1 MAGKPWSEER
11 RAQHAAKMAERK
23 AAAPA
28 AAKPKRARKDPN
40 AEAVE
45 QMFGVGSVVLMQL
58 GRFNDAFLADAL
70 TLQLQAEET
79 GAAFAEVAKVNPRVA
94 DLFANTAPATPYIL
108 LGTVLLGTGLQ
119 IAANHGARLG
129 PLAAQ
134 TTPKAVLVAEM
145 RARMSQAAQFAESQ
159 RAAAEAE
166 LEDLRREQELEA
178 EAQRQAENLAD
189 VQRGPDYHDLAKQR
203 FAQGVLDFGAA

>member
-11 RAQHAAKMAERK
+11 RAAHAQKMAERK

-28 AAKPKRARKDPN
+28 AAAKPKRSRKDPN

-45 QMFGVGSVVLMQL
+45 QMYGVGSVILMQM

-79 GAAFAEVAKVNPRVA
+79 GAAFAEVAKINPRVA

-119 IAANHGARLG
+119 IAANHGAKLG

-145 RARMSQAAQFAESQ
+145 RARMSQAQQFAESQ

-166 LEDLRREQELEA
+166 LEDMRREQELEV
-178 EAQRQAENLAD
+178 EAQRQAAAEPAD
-189 VQRGPDYHDLAKQR
+189 EQAMV
-203 FAQGVLDFGAA
+203 

>member
-11 RAQHAAKMAERK
+11 RAAHAQKMAERK

-28 AAKPKRARKDPN
+28 AAAKPKRSRKDPN

-45 QMFGVGSVVLMQL
+45 QMYGVGSVILMQM

-79 GAAFAEVAKVNPRVA
+79 GAAFAEVAKINPRVA

-119 IAANHGARLG
+119 IAANHGAKLG

-145 RARMSQAAQFAESQ
+145 RARMSQAQQFAESQ

-166 LEDLRREQELEA
+166 LEDMRREQELEA
-178 EAQRQAENLAD
+178 EAQRQAAAEPAD
-189 VQRGPDYHDLAKQR
+189 EQAMV
-203 FAQGVLDFGAA
+203 